1 MADIE
6 GLKLDFLILQKQ
18 SEENTRLL
26 AIINSQKQD
35 ENASCTELLHC
46 RKRCETL
53 LSSVSKKDNAIRE
66 LEEKCVL
73 SLEQESGSLRL
84 ALTIIAQEKS
94 EVDNNQSRSREC
106 WVQVDKSLGKYG
118 SQKSVPANTA
128 NTTKTRSSFEPLRN
142 NVRNNVGLEMRNV
155 DRGDNGQQSSLSSP
169 SSQRRTRK
177 TKTMQTVKEP
187 QSAPGNNAQTRKPVT
202 VIAGDSIIQNIRGWS
217 LSWRNN

>member
-18 SEENTRLL
+18 TEENTRLL

-35 ENASCTELLHC
+35 ENASCTKLLDC

-66 LEEKCVL
+66 LEEKCLTFESRDL
-73 SLEQESGSLRL
+73 SLEQENDSLRL

-106 WVQVDKSLGKYG
+106 WVQVDK
-118 SQKSVPANTA
+118 
-128 NTTKTRSSFEPLRN
+128 
-142 NVRNNVGLEMRNV
+142 VR
-155 DRGDNGQQSSLSSP
+155 
-169 SSQRRTRK
+169 
-177 TKTMQTVKEP
+177 
-187 QSAPGNNAQTRKPVT
+187 
-202 VIAGDSIIQNIRGWS
+202 
-217 LSWRNN
+217 